1 MAPRRRVARKT
12 TTTSTSTSSSS
23 KRRKAS
29 QKYRTTGKRR
39 KVEKQQQQQLHA
51 IANFNKV
58 LQQARKK
65 WTKGMRRKRATT
77 TNQMGEGIF
86 SVLIPLLATVIGSA
100 IGG

>member
-1 MAPRRRVARKT
+1 MTCKG
-12 TTTSTSTSSSS
+12 
-23 KRRKAS
+23 RKA
-29 QKYRTTGKRR
+29 
-39 KVEKQQQQQLHA
+39 EQQLHA

-65 WTKGMRRKRATT
+65 TTKGKRRKGGATTT
-77 TNQMGEGIF
+77 TNQKGEGIF